1 MKKIFGLPVVEVVNF
16 QVEDIICTSITGGA
30 GGFFGEEDDI
40 SGAGAGTGGG
50 GIELPPDWV

>member
-30 GGFFGEEDDI
+30 GGFFGEEDDL
-40 SGAGAGTGGG
+40 SNVGTGGG

>member
-1 MKKIFGLPVVEVVNF
+1 MKKIFCLPVVEVVNF
-16 QVEDIICTSITGGA
+16 QVEDIICTSTTGGA

-40 SGAGAGTGGG
+40 SGAGTGGG

>member
-40 SGAGAGTGGG
+40 SGAGTGGG